1 MRGSPRVRGVVT
13 DDQLAERFAEHRPR
27 LRSVAQRMLGS
38 SADADDALQDAWI
51 RVSRAGTDGVD
62 NLDGWLTTVVARTCL
77 NTLRARRNRREEP
90 WDARVPD
97 LVVTGPEEEV
107 VIADAVGLA
116 LLVVLETL
124 TPAERLAFVLHDL
137 FAVPFEEIAPM
148 LDRTPEAT
156 RQLASRARRR
166 ARGATPGEDVDPAR
180 QRAVVDAFFAAARGG
195 DLERLVALLHPDVV
209 LVSDGARARPELNVV
224 VRGARAVAGRALLFA
239 GPAEI
244 LRPVLVNGAAGVVV
258 APEGLAV
265 TIIAFT
271 THADRVLTVHALSDP
286 DRLAMLG
293 LAAVT
298 SRR

>member
-77 NTLRARRNRREEP
+77 NMLRARGNRREDP

-107 VIADAVGLA
+107 VLADAVGLA

-209 LVSDGARARPELNVV
+209 LVSDGGRARPELNVV